1 MPEEDPRMAKA
12 RKRFDSLAPSLRSK
26 LSQLPED
33 DAERFVN
40 EGEQWT
46 KELLSDHDIRERLAT
61 SPEFVQ
67 GRQIAARL
75 IAGTMNLLFR
85 TNCQSLEPPPCAEY
99 VAPFPLHW
107 C

>member
-1 MPEEDPRMAKA
+1 MAKA

-46 KELLSDHDIRERLAT
+46 RNCSAIMISENGSQPHRSLYKADKLLL
-61 SPEFVQ
+61 
-67 GRQIAARL
+67 G
-75 IAGTMNLLFR
+75 
-85 TNCQSLEPPPCAEY
+85 
-99 VAPFPLHW
+99 
-107 C
+107 